1 MMNAY
6 NEGMEALESGDGI
19 VAAKKFNDAEI
30 LFPQSV
36 WAYRSA

>member
-19 VAAKKFNDAEI
+19 GAAKKFND
-30 LFPQSV
+30 LKF
-36 WAYRSA
+36 YF